1 MVVISYYPQQDK
13 YKFKC
18 FHCKKLKPSLGPG
31 ASHPIEYE
39 NVMITVPFCIGC
51 YEKVI
56 EGNFKI
62 WFESKEEENEFT
74 QFVQRIKEDRP
85 LRVQLE
91 EKITEYTLKEAS
103 FEEVLKIAK
112 KIEPYEQEYCY
123 PDIKMST
130 KLIKILQFPFFL

>member
-1 MVVISYYPQQDK
+1 MVVISYYPQQDE
-13 YKFKC
+13 YNFKC

-56 EGNFKI
+56 EGNFQI
-62 WFESKEEENEFT
+62 WFENKEEENEFT

-85 LRVQLE
+85 LSCLL
-91 EKITEYTLKEAS
+91 YTS
-103 FEEVLKIAK
+103 
-112 KIEPYEQEYCY
+112 PS
-123 PDIKMST
+123 PRD
-130 KLIKILQFPFFL
+130 